1 MVLKKLKDA
10 LAKAEAFQGSTTA
23 ANASLAL
30 SIAAPIVKGV
40 GMSVPGVGIL
50 GGAMG
55 LCADALD
62 PSTQLSHLK
71 EESKKLR
78 KVLEESGEVAR
89 EHLEN
94 AIKGVEER
102 IVTENKIQLEESIRY
117 MSDDLKDIDRQLEP
131 IKNLSRET
139 YGLVVDLRYRK
150 LLHPPYLNRVAIL
163 MI

>member
-1 MVLKKLKDA
+1 MVLKRVKDA
-10 LAKAEAFQGSTTA
+10 LAKAEAFQGSNKA

-40 GMSVPGVGIL
+40 GMAVPGVGIL

-55 LCADALD
+55 LCANALD
-62 PSTQLSHLK
+62 PSTKLSHLK
-71 EESKKLR
+71 EESEKLR
-78 KVLEESGEVAR
+78 KVLEESSGVTR

-94 AIKGVEER
+94 VIKGVEER
-102 IVTENKIQLEESIRY
+102 IVTENKIQLEESIRS

-131 IKNLSRET
+131 ISNLSRET

-150 LLHPPYLNRVAIL
+150 LYIL
-163 MI
+163 LI

>member
-62 PSTQLSHLK
+62 PSTMRQNNSR
-71 EESKKLR
+71 STWR
-78 KVLEESGEVAR
+78 W
-89 EHLEN
+89 
-94 AIKGVEER
+94 
-102 IVTENKIQLEESIRY
+102 KIRRTMNQS
-117 MSDDLKDIDRQLEP
+117 S
-131 IKNLSRET
+131 
-139 YGLVVDLRYRK
+139 YR
-150 LLHPPYLNRVAIL
+150 V
-163 MI
+163 